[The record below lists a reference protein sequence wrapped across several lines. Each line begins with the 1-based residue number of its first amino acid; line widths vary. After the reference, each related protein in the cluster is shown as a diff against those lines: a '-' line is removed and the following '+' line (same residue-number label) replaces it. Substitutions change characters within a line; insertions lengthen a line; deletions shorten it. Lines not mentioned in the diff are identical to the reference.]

1 MATPT
6 KEPIKVSR
14 PISRKLSI
22 AVGLLCFAAFIIQ
35 GLGRTWGFEAVSE
48 QITQTALLFAGG
60 INIYF
65 LGSTAQKEISEAED
79 EKNN

>member
-1 MATPT
+1 MATTP
-6 KEPIKVSR
+6 KIKIPSS
-14 PISRKLSI
+14 ISRKLSI
-22 AVGLLCFAAFIIQ
+22 AVGLLCFAAFIVQ

-65 LGSTAQKEISEAED
+65 LGSTAQKEIEEGKD
-79 EKNN
+79 GKE